1 MSGNGNNSNN
11 DGSVRDLFG
20 GALTC
25 FLPTNALDMR
35 YKLVFYANTFVF
47 IKQPVN
53 LFEFMFLFVQ

>member
-35 YKLVFYANTFVF
+35 YKLVFYAKYIRFYKTTSKF
-47 IKQPVN
+47 I
-53 LFEFMFLFVQ
+53 